1 MAGTAGIMGL
11 DVAVF
16 RYGEFA
22 ERPTT
27 WSGVDSI
34 TTGDRA
40 AKDYIARMA
49 YRTNVDGT
57 GFSAGVAH
65 HMQRL
70 GCTANR
76 VMVASGLTEKIEM
89 GEFKL
94 LRDQLSWEAG

>member
-1 MAGTAGIMGL
+1 MGL

-16 RYGEFA
+16 RYGGFV
-22 ERPTT
+22 ERPNI
-27 WSGVDSI
+27 WSGVDAI
-34 TTGDRA
+34 ITGDRA

-76 VMVASGLTEKIEM
+76 VMVASGLTEKTEM
-89 GEFKL
+89 GDFYQ
-94 LRDQLSWEAG
+94 LRGQLWWEAGQEFA